1 MQISRQQMASKP
13 KKVGK
18 LNGKDVFHLP
28 LKGGLHMIVGA
39 SEKAAGFETLGT
51 GPHPAVAR
59 HIAMKKQPD
68 IMWTE
73 LNKADYV
80 EPEHYQHLLPKYEA
94 MTDAIRRRNGDE

>member
-1 MQISRQQMASKP
+1 MQISRQQMAAKP

-18 LNGKDVFHLP
+18 LDGKDVFHLP

-39 SEKAAGFETLGT
+39 SDKGVGFETLGT

-59 HIAMKKQPD
+59 HIATKKHSD
-68 IMWTE
+68 IQWTE

-80 EPEHYQHLLPKYEA
+80 EFEHYENLLPKYEA
-94 MTDAIRRRNGDE
+94 LTTAIRRRNGDE